1 MRLFHRNQNKI
12 IPARSMDD
20 LKRIT
25 KILFI
30 DDQNFNYITAL
41 KEKDGWQNISR
52 IADPTSIS
60 QTELREAHIIFVD
73 IQGVGKKMGFEDEG
87 LGLVQAIREHYPEK
101 KIIMYSAENKG
112 RIDGLHPAGNLVD
125 FRLRKTASRYE
136 FENAIE
142 RFAKEAFCLDNCVA
156 HIRTVFQRELGISKT
171 DEEIKSVIQMLY
183 DNGKFRDTSS
193 IAKAFSLTNIGSVAS
208 IIQLLLLPIGL

>member
-1 MRLFHRNQNKI
+1 MRLFNRKQNKT
-12 IPARSMDD
+12 IPTRSIDD

-30 DDQNFNYITAL
+30 DDLNFNYITAL

-52 IADPTSIS
+52 ISDPTSIS
-60 QTELREAHIIFVD
+60 QTELREAHIVFVD
-73 IQGVGKKMGFEDEG
+73 VQGVGKKMGFEDEG
-87 LGLVQAIREHYPEK
+87 LGLIQAIREHYPEK

-136 FENAIE
+136 FENTIE

-156 HIRTVFQRELGISKT
+156 HIRIVFQRELGISKT
-171 DEEIKSVIQMLY
+171 DEEINAVIQMLY
-183 DNGKFRDTSS
+183 NNGKYNDPSS
-193 IAKAFSLTNIGSVAS
+193 IAKAFSLSNIGSVAS
-208 IIQLLLLPIGL
+208 IIQLLLCL